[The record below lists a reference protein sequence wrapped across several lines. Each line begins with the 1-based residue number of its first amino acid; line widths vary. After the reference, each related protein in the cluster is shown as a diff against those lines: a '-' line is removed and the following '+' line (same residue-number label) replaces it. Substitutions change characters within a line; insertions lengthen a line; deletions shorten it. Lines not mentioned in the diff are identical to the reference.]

1 MEGMKRTVEASAAKQ
16 FTRRE
21 ALFAGGVVT
30 VGALAS
36 SLLGGCSGAAS
47 SSSAKSWDKE
57 ADLVVVGAGTGLY
70 TALRAREEGLSVI
83 VLEKGAKPGG
93 STLYSSS
100 VVWAPANKLMEQNGD
115 KDSKADALA
124 YLAAGSGE
132 TYLPDHAEAF
142 VDNVNIALDNV
153 TRLTGVEWVYWA
165 PGIDYRSDLPGGRTI
180 GRSLCPKVEK
190 DQAIAGVLGG
200 ALVSSAEKAG
210 VEIMA
215 KTPAT
220 QLVTRVSDDGSIE
233 VLGVVA
239 KDGKS
244 EMKIRAKRAVVM
256 SSGGFDWN
264 ESMMKTYLRVPALYS
279 WGTPDGTGDGQ
290 RMAMKAGCDLSFMN
304 EAWLSPGYK
313 VEYEEARAM
322 GASKLS
328 TAIRD
333 DCKRGVIYVNKH
345 GKRFTNECSNYDSV
359 GRSFCALEN
368 GVEPRGWQNLP
379 AFAIADQAAVDTYG
393 LNGGKPG
400 QPGAAFKQYS
410 SIEELAQACGIDA
423 AGLAEELARYN
434 DHARNGSD
442 PDFGR
447 GQDYYGQHYVGGDSN
462 YEGAARTLAPLE
474 TGPFWAAEV
483 VPVVLGTMGG
493 MKIAA
498 NARVLDTDGNE
509 VKRLFAHG
517 NCAGVGC
524 GGAFYAGGGGTLG
537 PSLAFGEIA
546 AAQLSSLEAWS

>member
-1 MEGMKRTVEASAAKQ
+1 MGDMGQNLEVRNGKK

-36 SLLGGCSGAAS
+36 GLLSGCSQGASTAS
-47 SSSAKSWDKE
+47 AESWDKE
-57 ADLVVVGAGTGLY
+57 ADVVVIGAGTGLY
-70 TALRAREEGLSVI
+70 TALRAREDGLSAI

-124 YLAAGSGE
+124 YIEAGSAE
-132 TYLPDHAEAF
+132 TYLPEHAEAF
-142 VDNVNIALDNV
+142 VDNVNVALENV
-153 TRLTGVEWVYWA
+153 TRLAGVEWVYWA
-165 PGIDYRSDLPGGRTI
+165 SGIDYRSDLPGGKTI

-190 DQAIAGVLGG
+190 GQAIAGVLGG
-200 ALVSSAEKAG
+200 ALVSHAQDAG

-215 KTPAT
+215 KTPAR
-220 QLVTRVSDDGSIE
+220 QLITRETEAGGLE
-233 VLGVVA
+233 VIGVLA
-239 KDGKS
+239 NDGK
-244 EMKIRAKRAVVM
+244 KDIRIRAKRAVVL

-264 ESMMKTYLRVPALYS
+264 ESMMKTYLRVPARYS
-279 WGTPDGTGDGQ
+279 WGTPDGTGDGHK
-290 RMAMKAGCDLSFMN
+290 MAMKAGCDFSLMN

-313 VEYEEARAM
+313 VEYEEARSL

-345 GKRFTNECSNYDSV
+345 GRRFTNECSNYDSV

-368 GVEPRGWQNLP
+368 GAEPRGWKNLP
-379 AFAIADQAAVDTYG
+379 AFAIADQAAVDAYG

-400 QPGAAFKQYS
+400 EPGAAFKQYAS
-410 SIEELAQACGIDA
+410 LDELAQDCGIDA
-423 AGLAEELARYN
+423 DGLKEEVSRYN
-434 DHARNGSD
+434 EHARNGAD

-447 GQDYYGQHYVGGDSN
+447 GQDYYGQNYTGGDSDF
-462 YEGAARTLAPLE
+462 EGAARTLAPLE
-474 TGPFWAAEV
+474 QGPFWAAEV

-493 MKIAA
+493 VKTTPAA
-498 NARVLDTDGNE
+498 RALDAEGNE
-509 VKRLFAHG
+509 VERLFAHG
-517 NCAGVGC
+517 NCSGVGC
-524 GGAFYAGGGGTLG
+524 GGAFYTGGGGTLG
-537 PSLAFGEIA
+537 PSLAFGEVIA
-546 AAQLSSLEAWS
+546 SQLPGLDPWS